1 MALLETIRQKKKIL
15 GIVIGGALLAF
26 IVEVGFEALGRQGNN
41 STAAKVG
48 SDKIDFVSFNN
59 RVQKESELDQ
69 QNGRSQNID
78 QATRQQ
84 QVLEEMIQEKLLEQ
98 EYEKVG
104 ITVTDNELTE
114 LIVGKNP
121 VGQAVQFAQSLG
133 VASPAELNKLLNDP
147 KNNTAEA
154 KAQLAPIR
162 AQWELLQENIYKQ
175 YEAQKL
181 ITLVNGC
188 IQANDLDRAE
198 MEDEATISYI
208 TMVKK
213 DFSDLA
219 DDKFPVSDEE
229 IKAEWEKNK
238 KMFAMDEETRYIHF
252 IPVGIVPSKA
262 DINEAKKIADAAYAA
277 LQKGRGIDSVRVL
290 GTVKFDTTKCE
301 LAQVA
306 PAVKNFV
313 QNAGVGS
320 VMRDSTQADGRYL
333 MYKLMAKAA
342 SLDSVK
348 ATMVQVP
355 GAKSAQD
362 SAMAMLKG
370 GKAIADVTKAFKGAQ
385 AQEEQWM
392 RIAMFADSVKN
403 KFENAGADFV
413 VLDSNENGAVFL
425 KVLEKKAPKTFYTY
439 ATVSHEAYASTK
451 TSNDLRDKLQKYL
464 DKNKTVADFTKNA
477 AAAGFQAMEEYITPS
492 TPQLGMNP
500 YTRSGIKDSRKAIK
514 WAFDAK
520 KGEVSGIFA
529 DNNDILIAVC
539 LDDIY
544 DGDYMPA
551 THPGIKNY
559 LTDKVRAEKKGEA
572 RMKEFN
578 GKAKDLNGYANVM
591 KVKVDT
597 VQVAFGND
605 RNPMLEPSII
615 GRVAA
620 AQKGQFVGLL
630 KGKTGVYAF
639 HVENI
644 EKSALKLSKQD
655 ADMRFAQTRGAAMV
669 SNMLID
675 ILRKGTKVERRLIEF
690 Y

>member
-1 MALLETIRQKKKIL
+1 MALLESIRQKKKIL

-78 QATRQQ
+78 QAVRQQ
-84 QVLEEMIQEKLLEQ
+84 QVLEEMIEEKLLEQ

-133 VASPAELNKLLNDP
+133 VGTPAELNKLLNDP
-147 KNNTAEA
+147 KNNTPEA
-154 KAQLAPIR
+154 KAQLDPIR
-162 AQWELLQENIYKQ
+162 AQWQLLQENIYKQ

-181 ITLVNGC
+181 LVLVEGC

-198 MEDEATISYI
+198 MEDDATISYI

-213 DFSDLA
+213 DFASLA
-219 DDKFPVSDEE
+219 DDKFAVSDDEV
-229 IKAEWEKNK
+229 KAEWEKNK
-238 KMFAMDEETRYIHF
+238 KMFAMEEETRYIHF

-262 DINEAKKIADAAYAA
+262 DIDEAKKIADAAYAA
-277 LQKGRGIDSVRVL
+277 LQKGRGVDSVRVL

-313 QNAGVGS
+313 QSAAVGA
-320 VMRDSTQADGRYL
+320 VMRDSAQADGRYL

-362 SAMAMLKG
+362 SAMAMLKE

-392 RIAMFADSVKN
+392 RVAMFADSIKN

-500 YTRSGIKDSRKAIK
+500 YTRTGIKDSRKAIK

-539 LDDIY
+539 LDDVY

-559 LTDKVRAEKKGEA
+559 LTEKVRNEKKGESL
-572 RMKEFN
+572 MKQYN
-578 GKAKDLNGYANVM
+578 GKAKDLNGYAQAM
-591 KVKVDT
+591 QAKVDT

-605 RNPMLEPSII
+605 MNPMLGGEFGLA

-620 AQKGQFVGLL
+620 AKQGQFVGLW
-630 KGKTGVYAF
+630 KGQAGVYAF
-639 HVENI
+639 HVDKV
-644 EKSALKLSKQD
+644 EKSARKMSKQE
-655 ADMRFAQTRGAAMV
+655 ADMRFSQTRGI
-669 SNMLID
+669 SRMLVD
-675 ILRKGTKVERRLIEF
+675 ILRKGTKVERRLIDF